1 MRSFL
6 KNLSSSVFPEC
17 ARQGESFIP
26 QGKCLI
32 MPILLLVIIFIV
44 VKKVTK
50 LNNFLSGSI
59 VFGLLVL
66 LVKIE
71 DKKERTPT
79 PTQ

>member
-1 MRSFL
+1 MNFV
-6 KNLSSSVFPEC
+6 KTLSSSVFPEC
-17 ARQGESFIP
+17 ARQGERFIP

-32 MPILLLVIIFIV
+32 IPILLLVITFIV

-66 LVKIE
+66 LVKID
-71 DKKERTPT
+71 DKKYRTPT